1 MMESVSANCCE
12 DALADGALALMKK
25 PFDASALLEA
35 VNQAVSKGLGG

>member
-1 MMESVSANCCE
+1 
-12 DALADGALALMKK
+12 MKK